1 MNDNPKLKKNG
12 GPGTRVGNF
21 LRSLKNNVLPEVL
34 QAVGVG
40 DLAKAV
46 GIISNDPNN
55 AGLTNE
61 EAQRVFEL
69 IQLDYQDLAD
79 ARDLQK
85 DALSQDDVFSK
96 RFIYYLAIGVVAFV
110 FILIGGLFFV
120 EIPQDNKTI
129 IDMVIGIV
137 IGGFTSIMAFFFG
150 SSKGSKD
157 KGDQINRMK
166 YGSN

>member
-21 LRSLKNNVLPEVL
+21 LRSLKGKVLPTVL
-34 QAVGVG
+34 EAVGVG

-46 GIISNDPNN
+46 GIISTDENN
-55 AGLTNE
+55 AGLSE
-61 EAQRVFEL
+61 SEKDYLFEL
-69 IQLDYQDLAD
+69 LKLDYQDLAD
-79 ARDLQK
+79 ARDMQK
-85 DALSQDDVFSK
+85 EALKQEDIFSK
-96 RFIYYLAIGVVAFV
+96 RFVYYLAIVVVAFV
-110 FILIGGLFFV
+110 FVLVGGLFFV

-129 IDMVIGIV
+129 IDMVIGII

-157 KGDQINRMK
+157 KQAEIEKLTNRI
-166 YGSN
+166 